1 MQFTAFWRIFTG
13 RAQAKAAPTG
23 NLTFQTFQGEGSRES
38 RNSGHLSSHSHRERN
53 RAHHS
58 SRGIAT
64 QAVILQKLGR
74 LFTHSHGHRREQLAR
89 AAAVSLHAMHPL
101 LQAGV
106 TLCMVQ
112 TPNSQTRHPP
122 PRPGQALGTGTS
134 QSLCSWPRDCHRVT
148 EK

>member
-23 NLTFQTFQGEGSRES
+23 NLTFQTFPGEGSRES

-89 AAAVSLHAMHPL
+89 AAAVSLHAMRPL

-106 TLCMVQ
+106 TLHGTNAQFPNQ
-112 TPNSQTRHPP
+112 TPSTPTRAGSGHRDKSEPLLLAEGLS
-122 PRPGQALGTGTS
+122 PG
-134 QSLCSWPRDCHRVT
+134 H
-148 EK
+148 